1 MRRSTSDGEE
11 TDSVRQDSFRYSNGG
26 EGNWVVGVDK
36 IHQLV
41 SMCGGNLKKFESFY
55 FLRRSN
61 YVSPSFSRLF
71 TS

>member
-1 MRRSTSDGEE
+1 MRRSTSDGED
-11 TDSVRQDSFRYSNGG
+11 TDSVRNESYRYSNAE

-55 FLRRSN
+55 LLRRSN
-61 YVSPSFSRLF
+61 YVSQRQILLF
-71 TS
+71 NS